1 MMSLFSPRRPD
12 TQSAGRKRPTTRL
25 AVERLEDRTVPS
37 GFQQLNLVGYQPGM
51 APHTDPNLNGWGMDY
66 APGGPFCVAD
76 TTPGVATFY
85 DRNGQVL
92 PLVIT
97 IPAAPSHPLG
107 LVGKPAGVVYNPT
120 SDFVI
125 SEGGRSAPATFLFDT
140 RDGTI
145 CGWNPAVD
153 PDHAIVV
160 VDNST
165 ESPKRADYPGLV
177 MAQNSHGQNVLYAAD
192 FNNNKIDMFDG
203 GFHSLGSFTDP
214 SVHAQYPSFTSW
226 QVEAIGGRLWVT
238 YAAHKP
244 GPFGGVVDVFDT
256 DGHLLTPN
264 HFAANAPGAG
274 PLQSPWG
281 IVQAP
286 AKFGAFS
293 NDILIGNVE
302 GAGNINAFDPA
313 TGAYLGPLTKPDGAP
328 IAIAGLWDLTFGG
341 DSPANGLDKQLYFNA
356 GPNAASAAGNGLFGR
371 IIAAGQGHVPQSADA
386 TAPQATPALVLG
398 LAWASTGS
406 VPSAAPPAL
415 APGGGPVLPPG
426 TQGTEPQPASDLAT
440 TVEPLS
446 PSGGRALPAEAADNL
461 LAPLWK
467 DPDNVWWEF

>member
-1 MMSLFSPRRPD
+1 MTFLFSRRGRGQRPVGPR
-12 TQSAGRKRPTTRL
+12 TCL

-76 TTPGVATFY
+76 TIPGVATFY
-85 DRNGQVL
+85 DRSGRVL
-92 PLVIT
+92 PQVVT

-107 LVGKPAGVVYNPT
+107 PVGRPAGVVYNPT

-125 SEGGRSAPATFLFDT
+125 SEGGRSAPALFLFDT

-153 PDHAIVV
+153 PDHAILV

-165 ESPKRADYPGLV
+165 AVPKRADYPGLV
-177 MAQNSHGQNVLYAAD
+177 IAQNSLGQNVLYAAD
-192 FNNNKIDMFDG
+192 FNNNRIDMFDG

-214 SVHAQYPSFTSW
+214 NVPLQYPGHTSW
-226 QVEAIGGRLWVT
+226 QVEAIGGQLWVT

-274 PLQSPWG
+274 PLESPWG

-286 AKFGAFS
+286 ADFGAFS

-313 TGAYLGPLTKPDGAP
+313 TGAYLGPLTHPDGTP

-341 DSPANGLDKQLYFNA
+341 DSPANGLAKQLYFVA
-356 GPNAASAAGNGLFGR
+356 GPNAPDPAGNGLFGR
-371 IIAAGQGHVPQSADA
+371 IIAAGWGDGPGSAA
-386 TAPQATPALVLG
+386 
-398 LAWASTGS
+398 
-406 VPSAAPPAL
+406 VPSALVGLALNPGPAGPGAASSPGTPPLGSGSSGGPALSQGAQATELPPAS
-415 APGGGPVLPPG
+415 APATSDQPV
-426 TQGTEPQPASDLAT
+426 SR
-440 TVEPLS
+440 
-446 PSGGRALPAEAADNL
+446 SGGSASSAGAVDSIFGRLADDLDNAL
-461 LAPLWK
+461 
-467 DPDNVWWEF
+467 WEF